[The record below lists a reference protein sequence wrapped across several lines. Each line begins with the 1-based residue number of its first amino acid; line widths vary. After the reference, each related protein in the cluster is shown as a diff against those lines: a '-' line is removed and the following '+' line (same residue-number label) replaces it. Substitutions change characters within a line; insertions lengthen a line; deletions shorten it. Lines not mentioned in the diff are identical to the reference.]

1 MVTFEVTIKK
11 DKMRADKTWTV
22 VIRFTHERKV
32 RYISTTVYVS
42 KKNLT
47 ASFKIKNQQVI
58 DKCDA
63 LIKEYRKKID
73 GLFLELNSI
82 NNR

>member
-1 MVTFEVTIKK
+1 MVTFKVTIKK
-11 DKMRADKTWTV
+11 DKMRADKTWAV
-22 VIRFTHERKV
+22 VIRFTHECKV
-32 RYISTTVYVS
+32 RYISTTIYVS